1 MAEEKENK
9 QEENTQKKESENTE
23 KKSLFHKLVMK
34 LVSEPIRYS
43 VGAVIVLFS
52 FYLVLSLVSFFFTG
66 WKDQSLLQG
75 DFTDEYLAENIQNW
89 TGLRGA
95 ILSDFLINRTF
106 GIPIFSY
113 LFFLAVVGAR
123 MLGISV
129 FKDKMSALFI
139 NSSFILIWG
148 SVFLGSFI
156 EAYDSSFIF
165 LGGEHGYQLNL
176 WLRANVGWVGVVLL
190 LFITLFLYLFYA
202 IDGFFEK
209 VSGWTKS
216 LFATRPKV
224 EADKVDGVDEGNPQ
238 EGVVSESESL
248 DNGLENSTEDG
259 SENAVATDIQNGGDN
274 NDDKDNIEDN
284 QGSDE
289 VNPTE
294 DSNGSEEIPFEINE
308 PETDTQGNLPFS
320 SDSFSEEDGGR
331 SDNIDSLS
339 SENGDEN
346 IQETQSVNDFSENNE
361 GKDDES
367 VRYQNNEGGVDFT
380 IEKKEVEKIV
390 TEQDL
395 ELYDPTKTLE
405 NYRKP
410 TIDLLKEYTAP
421 ASIDIEEQNRN
432 KNRIVEVLHS
442 FDVEVSTIKATV
454 GPTVTLY
461 EITLAPGVKIAK
473 IRGLGND
480 IALAIAAKGIRI
492 IAPIPGKGTVGIEVP
507 NAKPVTVSMAEII
520 GSVKFQESKFELP
533 IALGK
538 TITNEVFM
546 LDLCKMPHVLVAGA
560 TGQGKSVGLNAII
573 TSLLYKKHPTELKFV
588 MVDPKMVEF
597 SMYAPIERHFLA
609 KMENEEEAIITD
621 VKKVVQ
627 TLNSLCV
634 EMDNRYELLK
644 DAHVR
649 QIKEYNEKFVNRQ
662 LNPLKGHHFMPYIV
676 VIIDE
681 FADLIMTV
689 GKEVETP
696 IARIAQKARAVGI
709 HMILATQ
716 RPSANIVTG
725 VIRANFPARFAFKVS
740 SALES
745 RVILD
750 QAGADQLI
758 GRGDMLVSAGN
769 DTVRVQCAFVDTP
782 EVERITD
789 YISKQQGEPS
799 AFLLPE
805 YKEEGEEKVIDLKSR
820 DVLFDEIAEFFVS
833 SGQGS
838 ASLIQRKWEVG
849 YNRAGRIVDQLEAA
863 NIIGPARGSKPREVL
878 VKDMAQLE
886 AILQSL

>member
-9 QEENTQKKESENTE
+9 QQENTQEKESENTE
-23 KKSLFHKLVMK
+23 KKSLFRRLMVK

-43 VGAVIVLFS
+43 VGAVVVLFS

-106 GIPIFSY
+106 GISIFAY
-113 LFFLAVVGAR
+113 VFFLAIVGAR

-129 FKDKMSALFI
+129 FKDRMSALFI
-139 NSSFILIWG
+139 NCSFILIWG
-148 SVFLGSFI
+148 SVFFGSFI

-176 WLRANVGWVGVVLL
+176 WLRANVGWVGVFLL
-190 LFITLFLYLFYA
+190 LFITLFLFLFYA

-209 VSGWTKS
+209 VSNWTKS

-224 EADKVDGVDEGNPQ
+224 EADSVVCGDEGKPLKDGDSETENP
-238 EGVVSESESL
+238 
-248 DNGLENSTEDG
+248 DDG
-259 SENAVATDIQNGGDN
+259 SENRSEDCVDADIQGG
-274 NDDKDNIEDN
+274 KDN
-284 QGSDE
+284 SDE
-289 VNPTE
+289 KEFMGDCQSTDEADFTNEPY
-294 DSNGSEEIPFEINE
+294 GSEEIPFEIKE
-308 PETDTQGNLPFS
+308 PKTNSQGDFSFS
-320 SDSFSEEDGGR
+320 SDLSTEEDGGS
-331 SDNIDSLS
+331 SDGGDSLS
-339 SENGDEN
+339 TENVDEN
-346 IQETQSVNDFSENNE
+346 IQETQSVNVFSENNE
-361 GKDDES
+361 GQDDEN
-367 VRYQNNEGGVDFT
+367 VQYQNNEGGVDFT

-405 NYRKP
+405 NYKKP

-421 ASIDIEEQNRN
+421 KNIDIEEQNRN
-432 KNRIVEVLHS
+432 KNRIVEVLRS
-442 FDVEVSTIKATV
+442 FDVEISTIKATV

-473 IRGLGND
+473 IRNLGND

-609 KMENEEEAIITD
+609 KMENEEDAIITD

-627 TLNSLCV
+627 TLNSLCI

-662 LNPLKGHHFMPYIV
+662 LNPLKGHHYMPYIV

-740 SALES
+740 SGIES

-750 QAGADQLI
+750 QTGADQLI

-769 DTVRVQCAFVDTP
+769 DTIRVQCAFVDTP

-805 YKEEGEEKVIDLKSR
+805 YKEEGEEKVVDLKSR
-820 DVLFDEIAEFFVS
+820 DVLFDQVAEFVVS

-838 ASLIQRKWEVG
+838 TSFIQRKWEIG
-849 YNRAGRIVDQLEAA
+849 YNRAGRIMDQLEAA
-863 NIIGPARGSKPREVL
+863 NIVGPARGSKPREVL

-886 AILQSL
+886 AILKSL

>member
-9 QEENTQKKESENTE
+9 QEENNEKKESENTE
-23 KKSLFHKLVMK
+23 KKSLFRRLMIKLVG
-34 LVSEPIRYS
+34 EPIRYGL
-43 VGAVIVLFS
+43 GAIIILFS
-52 FYLVLSLVSFFFTG
+52 FYLILSLVSFIFTG
-66 WKDQSLLQG
+66 SADQSLLQG
-75 DFTDEYLAENIQNW
+75 DYTDEYLAENIQNW

-106 GIPIFSY
+106 GIPILAY
-113 LFFLAVVGAR
+113 VFFLAVIGAR
-123 MLGISV
+123 LIGISV
-129 FKDKMSALFI
+129 FKDKMAKLFI
-139 NSSFILIWG
+139 NCSFILIWG

-156 EAYDSSFIF
+156 EAYDSTFIF
-165 LGGEHGYQLNL
+165 LGGEHGYQINL
-176 WLRANVGWVGVVLL
+176 WLRANIGWVGIVLL
-190 LFITLFLYLFYA
+190 LFITLFLFLCYA
-202 IDGFFEK
+202 VDGFFEK

-216 LFATRPKV
+216 IFSPKPKL
-224 EADKVDGVDEGNPQ
+224 EAEEDGNEEDKDSEGND
-238 EGVVSESESL
+238 SEE
-248 DNGLENSTEDG
+248 ET
-259 SENAVATDIQNGGDN
+259 SENDPDGDDEN
-274 NDDKDNIEDN
+274 NQDDGQDDDN
-284 QGSDE
+284 QGDNEGSDGDE
-289 VNPTE
+289 KSGDDSDDEGGESGNS
-294 DSNGSEEIPFEINE
+294 SNGADEIPFDVTE
-308 PETDTQGNLPFS
+308 PETVPQATPLTS
-320 SDSFSEEDGGR
+320 SDFSLENGQNADDVETSSKEDGGENQ
-331 SDNIDSLS
+331 SD
-339 SENGDEN
+339 
-346 IQETQSVNDFSENNE
+346 NDFSENNE
-361 GKDDES
+361 EKGNGTIE
-367 VRYQNNEGGVDFT
+367 YQSNEGGVDFT
-380 IEKKEVEKIV
+380 IEKKEVEKV
-390 TEQDL
+390 VVGNEEL

-405 NYRKP
+405 NYKKP
-410 TIDLLKEYTAP
+410 TIDLLKEYKAP
-421 ASIDIEEQNRN
+421 ESIDMEEQTRN

-520 GSVKFQESKFELP
+520 GSVKFQESKFDLP

-573 TSLLYKKHPTELKFV
+573 TSLLYKKHPSELKFV
-588 MVDPKMVEF
+588 MIDPKMVEF

-609 KMENEEEAIITD
+609 KMENEEDAIITD

-627 TLNSLCV
+627 TLNSLCI

-662 LNPLKGHHFMPYIV
+662 LNPLKGHHYMPYIV

-740 SALES
+740 SGLES

-750 QAGADQLI
+750 SMGADQLI

-789 YISKQQGEPS
+789 YISKQQGEPT

-805 YKEEGEEKVIDLKSR
+805 YKDEGDEDKVVDLKKR
-820 DVLFDEIAEFFVS
+820 DVLFEEVAEFVVN

-838 ASLIQRKWEVG
+838 TSFVQRKWEIG
-849 YNRAGRIVDQLEAA
+849 YNRAGRIMDQLEAA
-863 NIIGPARGSKPREVL
+863 NIVGPARGSKPREVL
-878 VKDMAQLE
+878 VKDMAQLD
-886 AILQSL
+886 AILKSL

>member
-9 QEENTQKKESENTE
+9 QKENTQEKESENTE
-23 KKSLFHKLVMK
+23 KKSLFRRLMVK

-43 VGAVIVLFS
+43 VGAVVVLFS

-106 GIPIFSY
+106 GISIFAY
-113 LFFLAVVGAR
+113 VFFLAIVGAR

-129 FKDKMSALFI
+129 FKDRMSALFI
-139 NSSFILIWG
+139 NCSFILIWG
-148 SVFLGSFI
+148 SVFFGSFI

-176 WLRANVGWVGVVLL
+176 WMRANVGWVGVILL
-190 LFITLFLYLFYA
+190 LFITLFLFLFYA

-209 VSGWTKS
+209 VSNWTKS
-216 LFATRPKV
+216 LFAKRPKV
-224 EADKVDGVDEGNPQ
+224 EADSVVCGDEGNPLKGGDL
-238 EGVVSESESL
+238 ET
-248 DNGLENSTEDG
+248 ENSDDG
-259 SENAVATDIQNGGDN
+259 SENSSEDCGDVGIQGGKDNSDEKEFMGDN
-274 NDDKDNIEDN
+274 QSNDLL
-284 QGSDE
+284 
-289 VNPTE
+289 NPTE
-294 DSNGSEEIPFEINE
+294 ESNGSEEIPFEIKE
-308 PETDTQGNLPFS
+308 PETNSQGDFSFS
-320 SDSFSEEDGGR
+320 SDSSTEEEGGSSDGG
-331 SDNIDSLS
+331 DSLS
-339 SENGDEN
+339 TENVDEN
-346 IQETQSVNDFSENNE
+346 IQETQSVNVFSENNE
-361 GKDDES
+361 GQVDEN
-367 VRYQNNEGGVDFT
+367 VQYQNNEGGVDFT

-405 NYRKP
+405 NYKKP

-421 ASIDIEEQNRN
+421 SNIDIEEQNRN
-432 KNRIVEVLHS
+432 KNRIVEVLRS
-442 FDVEVSTIKATV
+442 FDVEISTIKATV

-461 EITLAPGVKIAK
+461 EITLAPRVKIAK
-473 IRGLGND
+473 IRNLGDD

-609 KMENEEEAIITD
+609 KMQNEEDAIITD

-627 TLNSLCV
+627 TLNSLCI

-649 QIKEYNEKFVNRQ
+649 QIKEYNQKFVSRQ
-662 LNPLKGHHFMPYIV
+662 LNPLKGHHYMPYIV

-740 SALES
+740 SVTES
-745 RVILD
+745 RIILD
-750 QAGADQLI
+750 QIGAEHLI

-769 DTVRVQCAFVDTP
+769 DTIRVQCAFVDTP

-805 YKEEGEEKVIDLKSR
+805 YKEEGEEKVVDLKSR
-820 DVLFDEIAEFFVS
+820 DGLFDQVAEFVVS

-838 ASLIQRKWEVG
+838 TSFIQRKWEIG
-849 YNRAGRIVDQLEAA
+849 YNRAGRIMDQLEAA
-863 NIIGPARGSKPREVL
+863 NIVGPARGSKPREVL

>member
-1 MAEEKENK
+1 MAEEKEIK
-9 QEENTQKKESENTE
+9 QEENAQEKESESTG
-23 KKSLFHKLVMK
+23 KRSIFRRLVVKL
-34 LVSEPIRYS
+34 LGEPIRYS
-43 VGAVIVLFS
+43 VGAVVVLFS

-75 DFTDEYLAENIQNW
+75 DFTDDYLAENIQNW

-95 ILSDFLINRTF
+95 ILSDFLVNRTF
-106 GIPIFSY
+106 GIPIFAY
-113 LFFLAVVGAR
+113 VFFLAVVGAR

-129 FKDKMSALFI
+129 FKDRMSALFI
-139 NSSFILIWG
+139 NCSFILIWG

-190 LFITLFLYLFYA
+190 LFITLFLFLFYA
-202 IDGFFEK
+202 VEGFFEK
-209 VSGWTKS
+209 VSGWTNS
-216 LFATRPKV
+216 LFSKKPNV
-224 EADKVDGVDEGNPQ
+224 EANRVDGDDDDKPQ
-238 EGVVSESESL
+238 DGKDSESESF
-248 DNGLENSTEDG
+248 GSESENSSEDG
-259 SENAVATDIQNGGDN
+259 SENSVTNSVQEGEDN
-274 NDDKDNIEDN
+274 HSEKENIE
-284 QGSDE
+284 GSQSND
-289 VNPTE
+289 VD
-294 DSNGSEEIPFEINE
+294 DSTDVANGSKEFPFEE
-308 PETDTQGNLPFS
+308 KEHEADKQGDLSFS
-320 SDSFSEEDGGR
+320 SDPSTEGEVEGFGVG
-331 SDNIDSLS
+331 DSLS
-339 SENGDEN
+339 TESVDEN
-346 IQETQSVNDFSENNE
+346 IQETQVSNDSFERQGDVDEN
-361 GKDDES
+361 
-367 VRYQNNEGGVDFT
+367 VQYQNNEGGVDFT

-405 NYRKP
+405 NYKKP
-410 TIDLLKEYTAP
+410 TIDLLKEYTVP
-421 ASIDIEEQNRN
+421 ANIDIEEQNRN
-432 KNRIVEVLHS
+432 KNRIVEVLRS

-609 KMENEEEAIITD
+609 KMENEEDAIITD

-627 TLNSLCV
+627 TLNSLCI

-662 LNPLKGHHFMPYIV
+662 LNPLKGHHYMPYIV

-740 SALES
+740 SGLES

-750 QAGADQLI
+750 QTGADQLI

-805 YKEEGEEKVIDLKSR
+805 YKEEGEEKVVDLKSR
-820 DVLFDEIAEFFVS
+820 DVLFDQVAEFVVS

-838 ASLIQRKWEVG
+838 TSFIQRKWEIG
-849 YNRAGRIVDQLEAA
+849 YNRAGRIMDQLEAA
-863 NIIGPARGSKPREVL
+863 NIVGPARGSKPREVL
-878 VKDMAQLE
+878 VKDMAQLD